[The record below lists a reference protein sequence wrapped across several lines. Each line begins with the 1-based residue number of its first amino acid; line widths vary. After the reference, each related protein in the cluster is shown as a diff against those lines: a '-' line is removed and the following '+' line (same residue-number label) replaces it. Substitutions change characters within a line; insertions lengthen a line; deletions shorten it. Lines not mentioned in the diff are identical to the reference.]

1 MIAQWRAALQ
11 QLGEKMV
18 NGRSGKLIG
27 LALLLL
33 SLFIIGQ
40 ITVANWDTLTTYQWQ
55 FRPIWL
61 LAIIIF
67 FTIDL
72 LIASWVWHL
81 LVVRLANYN
90 NYRRSTK
97 ICWYTNMAR
106 RIPTP
111 VGYITGR
118 VFLYEQEGVS
128 KTTTSLISAL
138 ELAFFLLSGLV
149 TTLLTLPFWVIPP
162 ESGFQ
167 QYTFFILIAPLTIL
181 LVHPRILGQ
190 IWHRLSKHPTVQQLH
205 WKDTISWLLIY
216 ILTWVFGAFVVY
228 SVINLVI
235 PLPLSKIIVV
245 VGIWSLAG
253 SISLAG
259 NLAVSLIGV
268 REISLTLLLAPLIP
282 TPIAFLV
289 AILVR
294 ITWLTGESL
303 SSLASLKL

>member
-1 MIAQWRAALQ
+1 MTQFRATLR
-11 QLGEKMV
+11 QLSEKMI
-18 NGRSGKLIG
+18 NGRSGKLV
-27 LALLLL
+27 ALVFLLL
-33 SLFIIGQ
+33 SLLVIAQ
-40 ITVANWDTLTTYQWQ
+40 VTLANWDTLISYQWQ
-55 FRPIWL
+55 FRPLWL
-61 LAIIIF
+61 FAVVIF

-81 LVVRLANYN
+81 LIVRLANYN

-111 VGYITGR
+111 IGYITGR
-118 VFLYEQEGVS
+118 ILLYEQEGVS
-128 KTTTSLISAL
+128 KITISLISAL
-138 ELAFFLLSGLV
+138 ELAFFLLSGLI

-162 ESGFQ
+162 ELELQ
-167 QYTFFILIAPLTIL
+167 RYTIFLLLSPLTIL
-181 LVHPRILGQ
+181 LVHPRILEQ
-190 IWHRLSKHPTVQQLH
+190 IWRKVSKHPIAQKLL

-228 SVINLVI
+228 SLINLVV
-235 PLPLSKIIVV
+235 PLPLSKIIII

-259 NLAVSLIGV
+259 NLAISLIGI
-268 REISLTLLLAPLIP
+268 RELSLTLLLAPLIP
-282 TPIAFLV
+282 APIAFVV

-294 ITWLTGESL
+294 ITWLMGEFL
-303 SSLASLKL
+303 SSLVSLKL